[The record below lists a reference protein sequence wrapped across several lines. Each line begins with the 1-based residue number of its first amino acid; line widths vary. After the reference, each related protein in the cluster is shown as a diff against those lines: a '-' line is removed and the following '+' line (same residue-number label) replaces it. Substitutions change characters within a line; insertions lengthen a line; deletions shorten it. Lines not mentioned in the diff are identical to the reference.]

1 MVINIRRSR
10 PDEGDKLTAI
20 WCRSVDAT
28 HDFLTKAY
36 RKELEE
42 MVRIFYRRL
51 RCGWR
56 LIRKTSRSPLCC

>member
-28 HDFLTKAY
+28 HDFLTSVSKGAGGDGT
-36 RKELEE
+36 
-42 MVRIFYRRL
+42 RIFT
-51 RCGWR
+51 GG
-56 LIRKTSRSPLCC
+56 SAVGGG

>member
-36 RKELEE
+36 RKEPGGDGT
-42 MVRIFYRRL
+42 RIFT
-51 RCGWR
+51 GG
-56 LIRKTSRSPLCC
+56 SAVGGG

>member
-28 HDFLTKAY
+28 HDFLTK
-36 RKELEE
+36 
-42 MVRIFYRRL
+42 RIERSWRRWYAHFT
-51 RCGWR
+51 GG
-56 LIRKTSRSPLCC
+56 SAVGGG